1 MRKLKSWVLL
11 TLVICLFVGVLAQ
24 TGKAGFVADADSY
37 DAPIAP
43 PLSQPAQSSDVAA
56 TIEQIEQRWK
66 KQFEDYFQGKL
77 TSEILPAVQIA
88 RSLTQINQ
96 QTKHH
101 AALIY
106 AIPQPDR
113 LDLILVLESGKLIQR
128 KVPAANPARL
138 LETIQAFRMGILR
151 PDSQPDEYLEPGQQL
166 YEWLIGSI
174 ATELGNTDL
183 LIFCLGSGLRSLP
196 ISALHD
202 GKQFLIEKYQL
213 AIIPAFNLLDRTA
226 RNASQ
231 TQVLAMGASTFNN
244 QSALPGVPIELA
256 AITQAP
262 WNGKQLLN
270 QDFTLKNLRRQRASF
285 PYSIVHFATHAEFAA
300 GTVDRSYIQFWNQQL
315 RLDQFKELGL
325 QQPPVQLLVLSAC
338 RTALGDRNAELG
350 FAGLAVQAGSK
361 AAIASLWSVSDL
373 STPLLMQAF
382 YRHLKTSTMKAEALR
397 LAQLEML
404 RNLLKPKNL
413 PTQAIAASTNLSHPY
428 HWAAFTLVGNPW

>member
-1 MRKLKSWVLL
+1 M
-11 TLVICLFVGVLAQ
+11 
-24 TGKAGFVADADSY
+24 
-37 DAPIAP
+37 
-43 PLSQPAQSSDVAA
+43 
-56 TIEQIEQRWK
+56 
-66 KQFEDYFQGKL
+66 
-77 TSEILPAVQIA
+77 TSEILPAAQIA
-88 RSLTQINQ
+88 RSLAQINQ
-96 QTKHH
+96 QTNHH

-106 AIPQPDR
+106 AIPQSDR
-113 LDLILVLESGKLIQR
+113 LDLILVLESGKLVQR

-151 PDSQPDEYLEPGQQL
+151 PDSEPDEYLKPGQQL

-174 ATELGNTDL
+174 AAELGNTDL

-196 ISALHD
+196 IAALHD

-226 RNASQ
+226 RNTSQ

-262 WNGKQLLN
+262 WTGKQLLN
-270 QDFTLKNLRRQRASF
+270 QDFTLKNLRQQRASF

-300 GTVDRSYIQFWNQQL
+300 GTIDRSYIQFWNQQL

-382 YRHLKTSTMKAEALR
+382 YRHLKTATLKAEALR

-404 RNLLKPKNL
+404 HNLLKPKDL
-413 PTQAIAASTNLSHPY
+413 PTQKTAASTNLSHPY